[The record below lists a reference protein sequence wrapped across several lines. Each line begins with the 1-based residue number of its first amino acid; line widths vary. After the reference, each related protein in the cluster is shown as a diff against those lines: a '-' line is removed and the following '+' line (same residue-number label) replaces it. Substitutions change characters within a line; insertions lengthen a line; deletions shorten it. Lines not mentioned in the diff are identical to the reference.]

1 MRLIHNGFIAI
12 ALTAVPVAASAQ
24 MTPPATQP
32 SVPNEPA
39 MPPPPSTPAQNPA
52 DPDQAQP
59 PAGQDQAP
67 AAATAAD
74 VKAGAAVYDPDGG
87 TVGKIGAVSG
97 DEAVIDTGSVR
108 AKVPISSLAKGD
120 KGLVIGMT
128 KAELEAAAKEKS
140 PPK

>member
-1 MRLIHNGFIAI
+1 M
-12 ALTAVPVAASAQ
+12 
-24 MTPPATQP
+24 
-32 SVPNEPA
+32 
-39 MPPPPSTPAQNPA
+39 
-52 DPDQAQP
+52 QP
-59 PAGQDQAP
+59 PAEQGP
-67 AAATAAD
+67 AATAATAAD

-128 KAELEAAAKEKS
+128 KTELEAAAKEKS

>member
-1 MRLIHNGFIAI
+1 MHLIYNGFIAVS
-12 ALTAVPVAASAQ
+12 LTAVPVAASAQ
-24 MTPPATQP
+24 MTPPATQQ
-32 SVPNEPA
+32 SVPDEPTTT
-39 MPPPPSTPAQNPA
+39 PPSTPAQNPTA
-52 DPDQAQP
+52 PDQMQP
-59 PAGQDQAP
+59 PAEQGP
-67 AAATAAD
+67 AATAATAAD

-97 DEAVIDTGSVR
+97 DQAVIDTGSVR
-108 AKVPISSLAKGD
+108 AKVPISSLAKND

>member
-1 MRLIHNGFIAI
+1 M
-12 ALTAVPVAASAQ
+12 
-24 MTPPATQP
+24 
-32 SVPNEPA
+32 
-39 MPPPPSTPAQNPA
+39 PPPSTPAQNSA